1 MPIIWKYDP
10 PSSVNFADK
19 VGIGVLATFS
29 RNFQTR
35 KPSHYCVQQAEHNYD
50 NDPGSQL
57 LIYFQVPDPLSI
69 G

>member
-35 KPSHYCVQQAEHNYD
+35 KPSHYCAQQAEYNYD
-50 NDPGSQL
+50 SDPGS
-57 LIYFQVPDPLSI
+57 
-69 G
+69 